1 MSIAR
6 PPYTGWSVAGAAPPD
21 RAREHPP
28 GFSGPAA
35 VQVGDTLVLSCRTSS
50 RHHPDDQPGTG
61 RTGLFTVDPAEYSL
75 TWHANLR
82 TEWGGDQSYAGML
95 ALDDRTLVM
104 CYYDGEPYEPGVP
117 KRSDIKLAT
126 VSVG

>member
-1 MSIAR
+1 MTIKS
-6 PPYTGWSVAGAAPPD
+6 TAAPDD

-28 GFSGPAA
+28 GYSGPAA
-35 VQVGDTLVLSCRTSS
+35 VQVGDTLVFPVARAG
-50 RHHPDDQPGTG
+50 RHHPDDQPGDS
-61 RTGLFTVDPAEYSL
+61 RTGLFTVDPSDYSL
-75 TWHANLR
+75 TWHTNLQ
-82 TEWGGDQSYAGML
+82 TEWGDDQSYAGML

-104 CYYDGEPYEPGVP
+104 CYYDGEPYERGVP